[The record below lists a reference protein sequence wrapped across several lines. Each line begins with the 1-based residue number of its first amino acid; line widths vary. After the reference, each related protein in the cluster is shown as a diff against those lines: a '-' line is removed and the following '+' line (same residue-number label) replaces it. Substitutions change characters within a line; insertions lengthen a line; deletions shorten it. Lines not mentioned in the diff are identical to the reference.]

1 MLAKNE
7 ANDICWLSGL
17 TVSVKSWLTMEMI
30 ATELSLW
37 FTLTLSLSSLI
48 IVLPNL
54 KKNSQPEVI
63 LHSFKDLLE
72 GYKFWPNPLRIS
84 EKAMASHS
92 STLAWKI
99 PWTEEPG
106 RLQSMGMDWATSL
119 SLFTFHFHALD
130 KEMATHSSV
139 LVWRIPGTGS
149 LVGCHLWGR
158 TKSDTSERLHFH
170 FHLQYHTLIISIHL
184 ALKSGLWSVEV

>member
-119 SLFTFHFHALD
+119 SLFTFMHWIRKWQPTPVFLFGESQGRGAWW
-130 KEMATHSSV
+130 AAVYGVAQSRT
-139 LVWRIPGTGS
+139 LV
-149 LVGCHLWGR
+149 
-158 TKSDTSERLHFH
+158 SDFTFT
-170 FHLQYHTLIISIHL
+170 FTYNIIHL
-184 ALKSGLWSVEV
+184 